1 VLYQKATGA
10 INRWPYDF
18 VSFVV
23 LPKCRSLPLDLSGV
37 FRTLARSLLQKVL
50 ACFPGVSVSHLD
62 DHSIHQKEV
71 YYSLLISI
79 KMVPNLKLKM
89 NALSGVFVAICTP

>member
-1 VLYQKATGA
+1 MVNVFNVEQELMQLKE
-10 INRWPYDF
+10 IILL
-18 VSFVV
+18 VKHVQ
-23 LPKCRSLPLDLSGV
+23 LDHIQV
-37 FRTLARSLLQKVL
+37 KVL
-50 ACFPGVSVSHLD
+50 QVVQNVKQVYIQQQEHRVVQHVKQD
-62 DHSIHQKEV
+62 NIQQKEV